1 MASYT
6 IPTTQSA
13 GALITASVWNTDL
26 VENIKYLKDATA
38 TPGAITLST
47 VAPSTPTAY
56 TLYKDSIVSAW
67 ADLAVAGGTPSIT
80 DDVNVA
86 SVTDNGTGDTT
97 VTFATA
103 IGVTSY
109 AAVAAPRANSNRI
122 HASCYSF
129 ASGSVRVY
137 TYNDAADAAA
147 DADVSLIVV
156 GA

>member
-1 MASYT
+1 MSSYT
-6 IPTTQSA
+6 IPTTQTS

-38 TPGAITLST
+38 TPGSVTLST
-47 VAPSTPTAY
+47 VAPSTPTAA

-67 ADLAVAGGTPSIT
+67 VTIAVSGGTPSIT

-86 SVTDNGTGDTT
+86 SLTDNGTGDTT

-109 AAVAAPRANSNRI
+109 AAVASPRANNNRL
-122 HASCYSF
+122 HASCYTF

-137 TYNDAADAAA
+137 TYDDAANVAA
-147 DADVSLIVV
+147 DGDVSMIAV